1 MTTGTRGS
9 QDIVEIPSHVF
20 ERFASE
26 PEVISLLVKHSST
39 WKHRA
44 VQNAL
49 PSAVLASAVTSKR
62 QFSAIKLQSQVVMA
76 ALDQYVHGERFLE
89 ESGPLERRIAAVGE
103 KHSLLHFGERYQ
115 PLLRFQHLVTYGG
128 MYYCYLFAQC
138 ISASIWEGELK
149 SNFLSKTTM
158 KERNL
163 LGRRLLEPGGA
174 MEPVDYVS
182 GLWEHSSNP
191 LVTAGNGGHY
201 PKSAAL
207 LRYLGIKT

>member
-1 MTTGTRGS
+1 M
-9 QDIVEIPSHVF
+9 F
-20 ERFASE
+20 ERFASD
-26 PEVISLLVKHSST
+26 PEVISLLVKHSSALN
-39 WKHRA
+39 HRVA
-44 VQNAL
+44 QNCL
-49 PSAVLASAVTSKR
+49 PLAVLTSAMACKR

-89 ESGPLERRIAAVGE
+89 ESGTLEKRIAGVGE
-103 KHSLLHFGERYQ
+103 RHSLLYFGEHYQ

-149 SNFLSKTTM
+149 TNFLSNTTM
-158 KERNL
+158 RERNL

-191 LVTAGNGGHY
+191 LVTAGNGGCY

-207 LRYLGIKT
+207 LRYLGITT